1 MRYASIRKYDVSNW
15 EGINATIFFS
25 GCNFHCPGCFNKVAQ
40 DFNYGDIFDKSVMDA
55 FINMAKDEKI
65 DNVCMLGGEVFQQDL
80 EIIYEF
86 VSRIKEEVNK
96 PIIVW
101 TGYLIEDLLVKKD
114 AFRILEKID
123 YLIDGQFILGKKDL
137 SLKFRGSS
145 NQRVIDVNR
154 TIFENKVV
162 TFV

>member
-1 MRYASIRKYDVSNW
+1 
-15 EGINATIFFS
+15 
-25 GCNFHCPGCFNKVAQ
+25 
-40 DFNYGDIFDKSVMDA
+40 
-55 FINMAKDEKI
+55 
-65 DNVCMLGGEVFQQDL
+65 MLGGEVFQQDL
-80 EIIYEF
+80 DIIYEF

-114 AFRILEKID
+114 VFRILEKID